1 MTEQELI
8 TQFTQAVAMLMKSG
22 VPFDKA
28 FREIKHY
35 GSWKDD
41 PKAIKKVDDNAAII
55 EQNALKISTDKY
67 SKNAAQPQAQ
77 QQYFDMGTMQPKT
90 PVEKYTAQNEP
101 ELQYTEPVAQ
111 NAAKPKTLRVEDS
124 VQDTHAKT
132 TPKSNIAENGGLQ
145 HTTPEFTPEYMKA
158 FDIDLF
164 RNSNSNYQ
172 KWLKEGGD
180 PYSHTSP
187 YDPYATAGS
196 MANEEYRRAYVADLQ
211 KRRKQYEAYGD
222 KDAVAAIDKE
232 IADMSS
238 QWNTY
243 TGERWGTINHDN
255 VNDLVN
261 RINNANFDNDSIRY
275 SWIQKRDELI
285 GSIIAKGGNVVY
297 DAKVGDYVP
306 ERGVFGKAKWPE
318 DEVIQKIDIKL
329 LNYNKRF
336 DADSAAAN
344 KTAMSLQ
351 NASGEF
357 DTEAVAALARQGAK
371 NLAAQTAKAMVNYMG
386 LRAKYLAYNMRNK
399 SAFKGD
405 RVGNEIARMYQE
417 AEKAKSIMQEYIKA
431 SQSANRDEKYQQ
443 EYAVEFLNIIES
455 FPYSNITDDAVTQI
469 KSIADTGND
478 TNTSPYEAALNKN
491 TKQEAK
497 K

>member
-28 FREIKHY
+28 FREVKHY

-41 PKAIKKVDDNAAII
+41 PKAIKKVDDSAAII
-55 EQNALKISTDKY
+55 EQNALKISTGKY
-67 SKNAAQPQAQ
+67 SKGAAQPQAQ
-77 QQYFDMGTMQPKT
+77 QQYFDMGTPQPNPQYKA

-124 VQDTHAKT
+124 VQDTPADIPANTEKID
-132 TPKSNIAENGGLQ
+132 PSV
-145 HTTPEFTPEYMKA
+145 
-158 FDIDLF
+158 FDINDI
-164 RNSNSNYQ
+164 RKANSNYQ
-172 KWLKEGGD
+172 KWVELGGD

-187 YDPYATAGS
+187 YDPYATASS
-196 MANEEYRRAYVADLQ
+196 MASEEYRRAYVADLQ
-211 KRRKQYEAYGD
+211 RKRKLYESYGG
-222 KDAVAAIDKE
+222 KEAVAAIDKE
-232 IADMSS
+232 IADMNS

-243 TGERWGTINHDN
+243 TGERFGTTNHDN

-261 RINNANFDNDSIRY
+261 RINNANFDNDNIRY

-297 DAKVGDYVP
+297 DDKVGDYVP

-318 DEVIQKIDIKL
+318 DEVIQKIDSKL
-329 LNYNKRF
+329 LKYNKQF
-336 DADSAAAN
+336 DTDSAAAN
-344 KTAMSLQ
+344 STAMSLQ

-357 DTEAVAALARQGAK
+357 DTEAVAALARQGAR

-386 LRAKYLAYNMRNK
+386 LRAKYIAYTMRNK

-405 RVGNEIARMYQE
+405 RAGNEMARMYQE

-443 EYAVEFLNIIES
+443 EYADEFLKIVES

-469 KSIADTGND
+469 KSLADTGAD
-478 TNTSPYEAALNKN
+478 TNNDMSPYEAALNEN